1 MRPAPQEIISGISRI
16 LKETIEPQLTDEHA
30 LSRLREVRAVLA
42 QVDWNDT
49 TTKLG
54 LETESVAAVLENWRV
69 WTEADDGRAAAFAAQ
84 RARLDELSDES
95 RRSPRYE
102 AFAVLGARHARYGQ
116 LVVDVASATSRWAR
130 DEDGRAEAAEPILH
144 SLRQHYSTRRG

>member
-30 LSRLREVRAVLA
+30 VSRLREIRSVLA

-54 LETESVAAVLENWRV
+54 IETESVAAVLENWRG
-69 WTEADDGRAAAFAAQ
+69 WAEADDARAAEFAAQ
-84 RARLDELSDES
+84 RARLDELTDES

-102 AFAVLGARHARYGQ
+102 TFAALDARHARYGQ
-116 LVVDVASATSRWAR
+116 LVVDVSSATSRWAR
-130 DEDGRAEAAEPILH
+130 DGDGRAESAEPILH
-144 SLRQHYSTRRG
+144 SLRQHYSSRRG